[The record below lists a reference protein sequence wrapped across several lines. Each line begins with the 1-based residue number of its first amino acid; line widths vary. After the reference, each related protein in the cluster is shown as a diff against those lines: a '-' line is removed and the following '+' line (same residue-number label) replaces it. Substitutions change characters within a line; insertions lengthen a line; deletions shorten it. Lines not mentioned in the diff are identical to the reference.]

1 MPEKMLNRFRSQA
14 RDYIETLR
22 YQTALY
28 WAEKAVTVSNGQV
41 EDVYLL
47 AKCMHFCTQY
57 HRAANLITSL
67 KLDQKHLSC
76 KHLAALSLYE
86 AKMYSEALGLLEVD
100 FEWKDLPAKS
110 CVDSASPFPSSEN
123 LRSSL
128 YLLRGKIH
136 EAMDNRIPAIEDYKT
151 SLKLDVCCNEA
162 FELLVRHE
170 MLTPD
175 EESSLLES
183 LPFEE
188 QCDHYEGESVL
199 IQALYNDQIKKYC
212 KPQERK
218 PCTELAQLQNNL
230 SVRVN
235 YAQRLM
241 NGCDYKEC
249 LSTLQKI
256 MKEDPYHQGCLP
268 IYITCLVAMKKS
280 QALFRLSHELVDC
293 DPDNATAW
301 YAVGCYYYVIER
313 FEEARKYLHKTTSL
327 DHNHGAAWLMRGH
340 AFAAENEH
348 DQAMAAYFKAS
359 QLMRGS
365 HLPMLY
371 VGLEHGLTNNVR
383 LANSFFSQAHSLA
396 PDDPFVLHELGTV
409 AYQNGDYPLADK
421 CFAQAVDMI
430 RINSAGDTRPI
441 DETWEPLLNNLGHVC
456 RKLKKYSTAIE
467 FHQKALLVCPGR
479 SSTYASLGYVHALTG
494 NACDAVEYFQKALA
508 LKRDD
513 TFSTNM
519 LNSVLDLYLNEAP
532 PFPGAPSDIPPP
544 QTLLPATPPP
554 CTPSSGSVGGSG
566 SAHHHHHHHLM
577 ASAGDRSEATSN
589 MEMSNISMADISE
602 EDVLAMDTPTSFY
615 GSSRPDDSIL
625 SGIGPLRTPSESL
638 VTPSPVVSSYGFGS
652 RPGELGF
659 RNNRRGGA
667 GGGGGGGGG
676 GGRESN
682 PAHDGDTP
690 IMQRR

>member
-1 MPEKMLNRFRSQA
+1 
-14 RDYIETLR
+14 
-22 YQTALY
+22 
-28 WAEKAVTVSNGQV
+28 
-41 EDVYLL
+41 
-47 AKCMHFCTQY
+47 MHFCTQY

-301 YAVGCYYYVIER
+301 YAVGCYYYVIDK
-313 FEEARKYLHKTTSL
+313 FEEARKYFHKTTSL
-327 DHNHGAAWLMRGH
+327 DHNHGGAWLMRGH

-371 VGLEHGLTNNVR
+371 VGLEHGLMNNVR

-494 NACDAVEYFQKALA
+494 NVSDAVEYFQKALA

-513 TFSTNM
+513 TFSTTM
-519 LNSVLDLYLNEAP
+519 LNSVLDAYLHEAP
-532 PFPGAPSDIPPP
+532 PFQGAPNEIPGP
-544 QTLLPATPPP
+544 QTLLPSTPPP
-554 CTPSSGSVGGSG
+554 STPCATSGGSV
-566 SAHHHHHHHLM
+566 HHQLM
-577 ASAGDRSEATSN
+577 TSMGEERSEATSN

-602 EDVLAMDTPTSFY
+602 EEGHHMDTPISFY
-615 GSSRPDDSIL
+615 GSRPDDSIL

-638 VTPSPVVSSYGFGS
+638 VTPSPVTSSYGLGF

-659 RNNRRGGA
+659 GNRNNWRGA
-667 GGGGGGGGG
+667 GDV
-676 GGRESN
+676 N
-682 PAHDGDTP
+682 PVHDEDTP
-690 IMQRR
+690 IIQRR